1 MAARCKALIRV
12 NIYKDRIKNAAH
24 LPALPNAGQL
34 AAALAPHYWALA
46 SIGAERAR
54 ARPLYSI
61 TADQAH
67 ASAAFLQAR
76 AQVLCAPC
84 CSSFQNGD
92 EDTN

>member
-1 MAARCKALIRV
+1 M